1 MENTNKLNP
10 NPNLSKL
17 MAYPFERLNNLIAQ
31 KTPNPAM
38 APISLSI
45 GEPKHEPPAFALDV
59 LADQEKMRKLLAT
72 YPSTKGTPALRQS
85 ISTWLKSRFQ
95 LKVDSET
102 EILPVNGTREALFSF
117 AQAVI
122 SDKSNPIVIM
132 PNPFYQIYE
141 GAALLAGASTFFCS
155 SFETNNYQQDFESIP
170 SETWKNTAL
179 IYICSPAN
187 PTGKSLSDGQ
197 IENLITLAHRYD
209 FIIASDECYS
219 EIYTNGHTKPNSL
232 LKISEDVGNKSF
244 ERCIVFH
251 SLSKRSNLPGLRS
264 GFVAGD
270 SKLLKE
276 YFLYRTYHGCAMAG
290 HVQEIST
297 LAWGDENHVDENR
310 NKYREKF
317 SVVEDILKDHY
328 NLYRPEGGFYHWIK
342 TPIDDQ
348 DFAARLMETQ
358 NVKVMPG
365 SFLSREDNGKDPGL
379 DHIRV
384 AWVSKTKECIE
395 AARRLV
401 EFAQQL

>member
-1 MENTNKLNP
+1 MNS

-17 MAYPFERLNNLIAQ
+17 MAYPFERLNNLLAPL
-31 KTPNPAM
+31 TPNSNFT
-38 APISLSI
+38 PISLSI
-45 GEPKHEPPAFALDV
+45 GEPKHQPPDFALEI
-59 LADQEKMRKLLAT
+59 LSDQEKVRALLAT
-72 YPSTKGTPALRQS
+72 YPSTKGTTKLRQS
-85 ISTWLKSRFQ
+85 ISTWLKSRFS
-95 LKVDSET
+95 LEVDYET

-122 SDKSNPIVIM
+122 SNKTNPIVIM

-155 SFETNNYQQDFESIP
+155 SFETNNYLQDFESIP
-170 SETWKNTAL
+170 SETWRNTEL

-197 IENLITLAHRYD
+197 IEKLIDLAHQYD
-209 FIIASDECYS
+209 FTIASDECYS
-219 EIYTNGHTKPNSL
+219 EIYSSSHNKPNSL
-232 LKISEDVGNKSF
+232 LKISENIGNKSF
-244 ERCIVFH
+244 EKCIIFH

-270 SKLLKE
+270 SNLLKQ

-290 HVQEIST
+290 HAQEISA
-297 LAWGDENHVDENR
+297 LAWSDESHVDENR
-310 NKYREKF
+310 DKYKEKF
-317 SVVEDILKDHY
+317 SVVEEILKDHY
-328 NLYRPEGGFYHWIK
+328 KLYRPEGGFYHWIK

-348 DFAARLMETQ
+348 QFAARLMETH

-365 SFLSREDNGKDPGL
+365 SFLSREDNGEDPGL

-384 AWVSKTKECIE
+384 AWVSEKEECIE

-401 EFAQQL
+401 EFARGL

>member
-1 MENTNKLNP
+1 MNS

-17 MAYPFERLNNLIAQ
+17 MAYPFERLNNLLAPL
-31 KTPNPAM
+31 TPNSNFT
-38 APISLSI
+38 PISLSI
-45 GEPKHEPPAFALDV
+45 GEPKHQPPDFALEI
-59 LADQEKMRKLLAT
+59 LSDQEKVRALLAT
-72 YPSTKGTPALRQS
+72 YPSTKGTTKLRQS
-85 ISTWLKSRFQ
+85 ISTWLKSRFS
-95 LKVDSET
+95 LEVDYEA

-122 SDKSNPIVIM
+122 SDKTNPIVIM

-155 SFETNNYQQDFESIP
+155 SFETNNYLQDFESIP
-170 SETWKNTAL
+170 SETWRNTEL

-197 IENLITLAHRYD
+197 IEKLIDLAHQYD
-209 FIIASDECYS
+209 FTIASDECYS
-219 EIYTNGHTKPNSL
+219 EIYASSHNKPNSL
-232 LKISEDVGNKSF
+232 LKISENIGNKSF
-244 ERCIVFH
+244 EKCIIFH

-270 SKLLKE
+270 SNLLKQ

-290 HVQEIST
+290 HAQEISA
-297 LAWGDENHVDENR
+297 LAWSDESHVNENR
-310 NKYREKF
+310 DKYTEKF
-317 SVVEDILKDHY
+317 SVVEEILKDHY
-328 NLYRPEGGFYHWIK
+328 KLYRPEGGFYHWIK

-348 DFAARLMETQ
+348 QFAARLMETH

-365 SFLSREDNGKDPGL
+365 SFLSREDNGEDPGL

-384 AWVSKTKECIE
+384 AWVSEKEECIE

-401 EFAQQL
+401 EFARGL

>member
-1 MENTNKLNP
+1 MNS

-17 MAYPFERLNNLIAQ
+17 MAYPFERLNNLLAPL
-31 KTPNPAM
+31 TPNSNFT
-38 APISLSI
+38 PISLSI
-45 GEPKHEPPAFALDV
+45 GEPKHQPPDFALEM
-59 LADQEKMRKLLAT
+59 LSDQEKMRALLAT
-72 YPSTKGTPALRQS
+72 YPSTKGTTELRQS
-85 ISTWLKSRFQ
+85 ISTWLKSRFS
-95 LKVDSET
+95 LEVDYET

-122 SDKSNPIVIM
+122 SDKTNPIVIM

-155 SFETNNYQQDFESIP
+155 SFETNNYLQDFESIP
-170 SETWKNTAL
+170 SETWRNTEL

-197 IENLITLAHRYD
+197 IEKLIDLAHQYD
-209 FIIASDECYS
+209 FTIASDECYS
-219 EIYTNGHTKPNSL
+219 EIYSSSHNKPNSL
-232 LKISEDVGNKSF
+232 LKISENIGNKSF
-244 ERCIVFH
+244 EKCIIFH

-270 SKLLKE
+270 SNLLKQ

-290 HVQEIST
+290 HAQEISA
-297 LAWGDENHVDENR
+297 LAWSDESHVDENR
-310 NKYREKF
+310 DKYTEKF
-317 SVVEDILKDHY
+317 SVVEEILKDHY
-328 NLYRPEGGFYHWIK
+328 KLYRPEGGFYHWIK

-348 DFAARLMETQ
+348 QFAARLMETH

-365 SFLSREDNGKDPGL
+365 SFLSREDNGEDPGL

-384 AWVSKTKECIE
+384 AWVSEKEECIE

-401 EFAQQL
+401 EFARGL

>member
-1 MENTNKLNP
+1 MNS

-17 MAYPFERLNNLIAQ
+17 MAYPFERLNNLLAPL
-31 KTPNPAM
+31 TPNSNFT
-38 APISLSI
+38 PISLSI
-45 GEPKHEPPAFALDV
+45 GEPKHQPPDFALEI
-59 LADQEKMRKLLAT
+59 LSDQEKVRALLAT
-72 YPSTKGTPALRQS
+72 YPSTKGTTKLRQS
-85 ISTWLKSRFQ
+85 ISTWLKSRFS
-95 LKVDSET
+95 LEVDYET

-122 SDKSNPIVIM
+122 SDKTNPIVIM

-155 SFETNNYQQDFESIP
+155 SFETNNYLQDFESIP
-170 SETWKNTAL
+170 SETWRNTEL

-187 PTGKSLSDGQ
+187 PTGKSLSEGQ
-197 IENLITLAHRYD
+197 IEKLIGLAHQYD
-209 FIIASDECYS
+209 FTIASDECYS
-219 EIYTNGHTKPNSL
+219 EIYSNSHNKPNSL
-232 LKISEDVGNKSF
+232 LKISEGIGNKSF
-244 ERCIVFH
+244 EKCIIFH

-270 SKLLKE
+270 INLLKQ

-290 HVQEIST
+290 HAQEISA
-297 LAWGDENHVDENR
+297 LAWSDESHVDENR
-310 NKYREKF
+310 DKYTEKF
-317 SVVEDILKDHY
+317 SVVEEILKDHY
-328 NLYRPEGGFYHWIK
+328 KLYRPEGGFYHWIK

-348 DFAARLMETQ
+348 QFAARLMETH

-365 SFLSREDNGKDPGL
+365 SFLSREDNGEDPGL

-384 AWVSKTKECIE
+384 AWVSEKEECIE

-401 EFAQQL
+401 EFARGL

>member
-1 MENTNKLNP
+1 MNS

-17 MAYPFERLNNLIAQ
+17 MAYPFERLNNLLAPL
-31 KTPNPAM
+31 TPNSNFT
-38 APISLSI
+38 PISLSI
-45 GEPKHEPPAFALDV
+45 GEPKHQPPDFALEI
-59 LADQEKMRKLLAT
+59 LSDQEKVRALLAT
-72 YPSTKGTPALRQS
+72 YPSTKGTTKLRQS
-85 ISTWLKSRFQ
+85 ISTWLKSRFS
-95 LKVDSET
+95 LEVDYET

-122 SDKSNPIVIM
+122 SDKTNPIVIM

-155 SFETNNYQQDFESIP
+155 SFETNNYLQDFESIP
-170 SETWKNTAL
+170 SETWRNTEL

-197 IENLITLAHRYD
+197 IEKLIDLAHQYD
-209 FIIASDECYS
+209 FTIASDECYS
-219 EIYTNGHTKPNSL
+219 EIYSSSHNKPNSL
-232 LKISEDVGNKSF
+232 LKISENIGNKSF
-244 ERCIVFH
+244 EKCIIFH

-270 SKLLKE
+270 SNLLKQ

-290 HVQEIST
+290 HAQEISA
-297 LAWGDENHVDENR
+297 LAWGDESHVDENR
-310 NKYREKF
+310 DKYTEKF
-317 SVVEDILKDHY
+317 SVVEEILKDHY
-328 NLYRPEGGFYHWIK
+328 KLYRPEGGFYHWIK

-348 DFAARLMETQ
+348 QFAARLMETH

-365 SFLSREDNGKDPGL
+365 SFLSREDNGEDPGL

-384 AWVSKTKECIE
+384 AWVSEKEECIE

-401 EFAQQL
+401 EFARGL

>member
-1 MENTNKLNP
+1 MNS

-17 MAYPFERLNNLIAQ
+17 MAYPFERLNNLLAPL
-31 KTPNPAM
+31 TPNSNFN
-38 APISLSI
+38 PISLSI
-45 GEPKHEPPAFALDV
+45 GEPKHQPPDFALEI
-59 LADQEKMRKLLAT
+59 LSDQEKVRALLAT
-72 YPSTKGTPALRQS
+72 YPSTKGTTKLRQS
-85 ISTWLKSRFQ
+85 ISTWLKSRFS
-95 LKVDSET
+95 LEVDYET

-122 SDKSNPIVIM
+122 SDKTNPIVIM

-155 SFETNNYQQDFESIP
+155 SFETNNYLQDFESIP
-170 SETWKNTAL
+170 SETWRNTEL

-197 IENLITLAHRYD
+197 IEKLIDLAHQYD
-209 FIIASDECYS
+209 FTIASDECYS
-219 EIYTNGHTKPNSL
+219 EIYSSSHNKPNSL
-232 LKISEDVGNKSF
+232 LKISENIGNKSF
-244 ERCIVFH
+244 EKCVVFH

-270 SKLLKE
+270 SNLLKQ

-290 HVQEIST
+290 HAQEISA
-297 LAWGDENHVDENR
+297 LAWSDESHVDENR
-310 NKYREKF
+310 DKYTEKF
-317 SVVEDILKDHY
+317 SVVEEILKDHY
-328 NLYRPEGGFYHWIK
+328 KLYRPEGGFYHWIK

-348 DFAARLMETQ
+348 QFAARLMETH

-365 SFLSREDNGKDPGL
+365 SFLSREDNGEDPGL

-384 AWVSKTKECIE
+384 AWVSEKEECIE

-401 EFAQQL
+401 EFARGL

>member
-1 MENTNKLNP
+1 MNS

-17 MAYPFERLNNLIAQ
+17 MAYPFERLNNLLAPL
-31 KTPNPAM
+31 TPNSNFT
-38 APISLSI
+38 PISLSI
-45 GEPKHEPPAFALDV
+45 GEPKHQPPDFALEI
-59 LADQEKMRKLLAT
+59 LSDQEKVRALLAT
-72 YPSTKGTPALRQS
+72 YPSTKGTTKLRQS
-85 ISTWLKSRFQ
+85 ISTWLKSRFS
-95 LKVDSET
+95 LEVDYET

-122 SDKSNPIVIM
+122 SDKTNPIVIM

-155 SFETNNYQQDFESIP
+155 SFETNNYLQDFESIRP
-170 SETWKNTAL
+170 ETWRNTEL

-197 IENLITLAHRYD
+197 IEKLIDLAHQYD
-209 FIIASDECYS
+209 FTIASDECYS
-219 EIYTNGHTKPNSL
+219 EIYSSSHNKPNSL
-232 LKISEDVGNKSF
+232 LKISENIGNKSF
-244 ERCIVFH
+244 EKCIIFH

-270 SKLLKE
+270 SNLLKQ

-290 HVQEIST
+290 HAQEISA
-297 LAWGDENHVDENR
+297 LAWSDESHVDENR
-310 NKYREKF
+310 DKYTEKF
-317 SVVEDILKDHY
+317 SVVEEILKDHY
-328 NLYRPEGGFYHWIK
+328 KLYRPEGGFYHWIK

-348 DFAARLMETQ
+348 QFAARLMETH

-365 SFLSREDNGKDPGL
+365 SFLSREDNGEDPGL

-384 AWVSKTKECIE
+384 AWVSEKEECIE

-401 EFAQQL
+401 EFARGL

>member
-1 MENTNKLNP
+1 MNS

-17 MAYPFERLNNLIAQ
+17 MAYPFERLNNLLAPL
-31 KTPNPAM
+31 TPNSNFT
-38 APISLSI
+38 PISLSI
-45 GEPKHEPPAFALDV
+45 GEPKHQPPDFALEI
-59 LADQEKMRKLLAT
+59 LSDQEKMRALLAT
-72 YPSTKGTPALRQS
+72 YPSTKGTPKLRQS
-85 ISTWLKSRFQ
+85 ISTWLKSRFS
-95 LKVDSET
+95 LEVDYET

-122 SDKSNPIVIM
+122 SDKTNPIVIM

-155 SFETNNYQQDFESIP
+155 SFETNNYLQDFESIP
-170 SETWKNTAL
+170 SETWRNTEL

-197 IENLITLAHRYD
+197 IEKLIDLAHQYD
-209 FIIASDECYS
+209 FTIASDECYS
-219 EIYTNGHTKPNSL
+219 EIYSSSHNKPNSL
-232 LKISEDVGNKSF
+232 LKISENIGNKSF
-244 ERCIVFH
+244 EKCIIFH

-270 SKLLKE
+270 SNLLKQ

-290 HVQEIST
+290 HAQEISA
-297 LAWGDENHVDENR
+297 LAWSDESHVDENR
-310 NKYREKF
+310 DKYTEKF
-317 SVVEDILKDHY
+317 SVVEEILKDHY
-328 NLYRPEGGFYHWIK
+328 KLYRPEGGFYHWIK

-348 DFAARLMETQ
+348 QFAARLMETH

-365 SFLSREDNGKDPGL
+365 SFLSREDNGEDPGL

-384 AWVSKTKECIE
+384 AWVSEKEECIE

-401 EFAQQL
+401 EFARGL

>member
-1 MENTNKLNP
+1 MNS

-17 MAYPFERLNNLIAQ
+17 MAYPFERLNNLLAPL
-31 KTPNPAM
+31 TPNSNFT
-38 APISLSI
+38 PISLSI
-45 GEPKHEPPAFALDV
+45 GEPKHQPPDFALEI
-59 LADQEKMRKLLAT
+59 LSDQEKVRALLAT
-72 YPSTKGTPALRQS
+72 YPSTKGTTKLRQS
-85 ISTWLKSRFQ
+85 ISTWLKSRFSVE
-95 LKVDSET
+95 VDYET

-122 SDKSNPIVIM
+122 SDKTNPIVIM

-155 SFETNNYQQDFESIP
+155 SFETNNYLQDFESIP
-170 SETWKNTAL
+170 SETWRNTEL

-197 IENLITLAHRYD
+197 IEKLIDLAHQYD
-209 FIIASDECYS
+209 FTIASDECYS
-219 EIYTNGHTKPNSL
+219 EIYSSSHNKPNSL
-232 LKISEDVGNKSF
+232 LKISENIGNKSF
-244 ERCIVFH
+244 EKCIIFH

-270 SKLLKE
+270 SNLLKQ

-290 HVQEIST
+290 HAQEISA
-297 LAWGDENHVDENR
+297 LAWSDESHVDENR
-310 NKYREKF
+310 DKYTEKF
-317 SVVEDILKDHY
+317 SVVEEILKDHY
-328 NLYRPEGGFYHWIK
+328 KLYRPEGGFYHWIK

-348 DFAARLMETQ
+348 QFAARLMETH

-365 SFLSREDNGKDPGL
+365 SFLSREDNGEDPGL

-384 AWVSKTKECIE
+384 AWVSEKEECIE

-401 EFAQQL
+401 EFARGL

>member
-1 MENTNKLNP
+1 MNS

-17 MAYPFERLNNLIAQ
+17 MAYPFERLNNLLAPL
-31 KTPNPAM
+31 TPNSNFT
-38 APISLSI
+38 PISLSI
-45 GEPKHEPPAFALDV
+45 GEPKHQPPDFALEI
-59 LADQEKMRKLLAT
+59 LSDQEKVRALLAT
-72 YPSTKGTPALRQS
+72 YPSTKGTTKLRQS
-85 ISTWLKSRFQ
+85 ISTWLKSRFS
-95 LKVDSET
+95 LEVDYET

-122 SDKSNPIVIM
+122 SDKTNPIVIM

-155 SFETNNYQQDFESIP
+155 SFETNNYLQDFESIP
-170 SETWKNTAL
+170 SETWRNTAL

-197 IENLITLAHRYD
+197 IEKLIDLAHQYD
-209 FIIASDECYS
+209 FTIASDECYS
-219 EIYTNGHTKPNSL
+219 EIYSSSHNKPNSL
-232 LKISEDVGNKSF
+232 LKISENIGNKSF
-244 ERCIVFH
+244 EKCIIFH

-270 SKLLKE
+270 SNLLKQ

-290 HVQEIST
+290 HAQEISA
-297 LAWGDENHVDENR
+297 LAWSDESHVDENR
-310 NKYREKF
+310 DKYTEKF
-317 SVVEDILKDHY
+317 SVVEEILKDHY
-328 NLYRPEGGFYHWIK
+328 KLYRPEGGFYHWIK

-348 DFAARLMETQ
+348 QFAARLMETH

-365 SFLSREDNGKDPGL
+365 SFLSREDNGEDPGL

-384 AWVSKTKECIE
+384 AWVSEKEECIE

-401 EFAQQL
+401 KFARGL

>member
-1 MENTNKLNP
+1 MNS

-17 MAYPFERLNNLIAQ
+17 MAYPFERLNNLLAPL
-31 KTPNPAM
+31 TPNSNFT
-38 APISLSI
+38 PISLSI
-45 GEPKHEPPAFALDV
+45 GEPKHQPPDFALEI
-59 LADQEKMRKLLAT
+59 LSDQEKVRALLAT
-72 YPSTKGTPALRQS
+72 YPSTKGTTKLRQS
-85 ISTWLKSRFQ
+85 ISTWLKSRFS
-95 LKVDSET
+95 LEVDYET

-122 SDKSNPIVIM
+122 SDKTNPIVIM

-155 SFETNNYQQDFESIP
+155 SFETNNYLQDFESIP
-170 SETWKNTAL
+170 SETWRNTEL

-197 IENLITLAHRYD
+197 IEKLIDLAHQYD
-209 FIIASDECYS
+209 FTIASDECYS
-219 EIYTNGHTKPNSL
+219 EIYSSSHNKPNSL
-232 LKISEDVGNKSF
+232 LKISENIGNKSF
-244 ERCIVFH
+244 EKCIIFH

-270 SKLLKE
+270 SNLLKQ

-290 HVQEIST
+290 HTQEISA
-297 LAWGDENHVDENR
+297 LAWSDESHVDENR
-310 NKYREKF
+310 DKYTEKF
-317 SVVEDILKDHY
+317 SVVEEILKDHY
-328 NLYRPEGGFYHWIK
+328 KLYRPEGGFYHWIK

-348 DFAARLMETQ
+348 QFAARLMETH

-365 SFLSREDNGKDPGL
+365 SFLSREDNGEDPGL

-384 AWVSKTKECIE
+384 AWVSEKEECIE

-401 EFAQQL
+401 EFARGL

>member
-1 MENTNKLNP
+1 MNS

-17 MAYPFERLNNLIAQ
+17 MAYPFERLNNLLAPL
-31 KTPNPAM
+31 TPNSNVT
-38 APISLSI
+38 PISLSI
-45 GEPKHEPPAFALDV
+45 GEPKHQPPDFALEI
-59 LADQEKMRKLLAT
+59 LSDQEKMRALLAT
-72 YPSTKGTPALRQS
+72 YPSTKGTPKLRQS
-85 ISTWLKSRFQ
+85 ISTWLKSRFSIE
-95 LKVDSET
+95 VDYET

-122 SDKSNPIVIM
+122 SDKTNPIVIM

-155 SFETNNYQQDFESIP
+155 SFETNNYLQDFESIP
-170 SETWKNTAL
+170 SETWRNTEL

-197 IENLITLAHRYD
+197 IEKLIDLAHQYD
-209 FIIASDECYS
+209 FTIASDECYS
-219 EIYTNGHTKPNSL
+219 EIYSNSHNKPNSL
-232 LKISEDVGNKSF
+232 LKISEDIGNKSF
-244 ERCIVFH
+244 EKCIIFH

-270 SKLLKE
+270 SNLLKQ

-290 HVQEIST
+290 HTQEISA
-297 LAWGDENHVDENR
+297 LAWSDESHVDENR
-310 NKYREKF
+310 DKYTEKF
-317 SVVEDILKDHY
+317 SDVEEILKDHY
-328 NLYRPEGGFYHWIK
+328 KLYRPEGGFYHWIK

-348 DFAARLMETQ
+348 QFAARLMETQ

-365 SFLSREDNGKDPGL
+365 SFLSREDNGEDPGL

-384 AWVSKTKECIE
+384 AWVSEKEECIE
-395 AARRLV
+395 AAKRLV
-401 EFAQQL
+401 EFARGL

>member
-1 MENTNKLNP
+1 
-10 NPNLSKL
+10 
-17 MAYPFERLNNLIAQ
+17 MAYPFERLNNLLAPL
-31 KTPNPAM
+31 TPNSNFT
-38 APISLSI
+38 PISLSI
-45 GEPKHEPPAFALDV
+45 GEPKHQPPDFALEI
-59 LADQEKMRKLLAT
+59 LSDQEKMRALLAT
-72 YPSTKGTPALRQS
+72 YPSTKGTPELRQS
-85 ISTWLKSRFQ
+85 ISTWLKSRF
-95 LKVDSET
+95 LLEVDSET

-122 SDKSNPIVIM
+122 SDKTNPIVIM

-155 SFETNNYQQDFESIP
+155 SFETNNYLQDFESIP
-170 SETWKNTAL
+170 SETWRNTEL

-197 IENLITLAHRYD
+197 IEKLIDLAHQYD
-209 FIIASDECYS
+209 FTIASDECYS
-219 EIYTNGHTKPNSL
+219 EIYSSSHNKPNSL
-232 LKISEDVGNKSF
+232 LKISENIGNKSF
-244 ERCIVFH
+244 EKCIIFH

-270 SKLLKE
+270 SNLLKQ

-290 HVQEIST
+290 HAQEISA
-297 LAWGDENHVDENR
+297 LAWSDESHVDENR
-310 NKYREKF
+310 DKYTEKF
-317 SVVEDILKDHY
+317 SAVEKILKDHY
-328 NLYRPEGGFYHWIK
+328 KLYRPEGGFYHWIK

-348 DFAARLMETQ
+348 KFTARLMETH

-365 SFLSREDNGKDPGL
+365 SFLSREDNGEDPGL

-384 AWVSKTKECIE
+384 AWVSEKEECIE

-401 EFAQQL
+401 EFARGL

>member
-1 MENTNKLNP
+1 MNS

-17 MAYPFERLNNLIAQ
+17 MAYPFERLNNLLAPL
-31 KTPNPAM
+31 TPNSNFT
-38 APISLSI
+38 PISLSI
-45 GEPKHEPPAFALDV
+45 GEPKHQPPDFALEI
-59 LADQEKMRKLLAT
+59 LSDQEKVRALLAT
-72 YPSTKGTPALRQS
+72 YPSTKGTTTLRQS
-85 ISTWLKSRFQ
+85 ISTWLKSRFS
-95 LKVDSET
+95 LEVDYET

-122 SDKSNPIVIM
+122 SDKTNPIVIM

-155 SFETNNYQQDFESIP
+155 SFETNNYLQDFESIP
-170 SETWKNTAL
+170 SETWRNTEL

-197 IENLITLAHRYD
+197 IEKLIDLAHQYD
-209 FIIASDECYS
+209 FTIASDECYS
-219 EIYTNGHTKPNSL
+219 EIYSSSHNKPNSL
-232 LKISEDVGNKSF
+232 LKISDNIGNKSF
-244 ERCIVFH
+244 EKCIIFH

-270 SKLLKE
+270 SNLLKQ

-290 HVQEIST
+290 HAQEISA
-297 LAWGDENHVDENR
+297 LAWSDESHVDENR
-310 NKYREKF
+310 DKYTEKF
-317 SVVEDILKDHY
+317 SVVEEILKDHY
-328 NLYRPEGGFYHWIK
+328 KLYRPEGGFYHWIK

-348 DFAARLMETQ
+348 QFAARLMETH

-365 SFLSREDNGKDPGL
+365 SFLSREDNGEDPGL
-379 DHIRV
+379 DPIRG
-384 AWVSKTKECIE
+384 AWVSEKEECIE

-401 EFAQQL
+401 EFARGL

>member
-1 MENTNKLNP
+1 
-10 NPNLSKL
+10 
-17 MAYPFERLNNLIAQ
+17 MAYPFERLNNLLAPL
-31 KTPNPAM
+31 TPNSNFN
-38 APISLSI
+38 PISLSI
-45 GEPKHEPPAFALDV
+45 GEPKHQPPDFALEI
-59 LADQEKMRKLLAT
+59 LSDQEKVRALLAT
-72 YPSTKGTPALRQS
+72 YPSTKGTTKLRQS
-85 ISTWLKSRFQ
+85 ISTWLKSRFS
-95 LKVDSET
+95 LEVDYET

-122 SDKSNPIVIM
+122 SDKTNPIVIM

-155 SFETNNYQQDFESIP
+155 SFETNNYLQDFESIP
-170 SETWKNTAL
+170 SETWRNTEL

-197 IENLITLAHRYD
+197 IEKLIDLAHQYD
-209 FIIASDECYS
+209 FTIASDECYS
-219 EIYTNGHTKPNSL
+219 EIYSSSHNKPNSL
-232 LKISEDVGNKSF
+232 LKISENIGNKSF
-244 ERCIVFH
+244 EKCVVFH

-270 SKLLKE
+270 SNLLKQ

-290 HVQEIST
+290 HAQEISA
-297 LAWGDENHVDENR
+297 LAWSDESHVDENR
-310 NKYREKF
+310 DKYTEKF
-317 SVVEDILKDHY
+317 SVVEEILKDHY
-328 NLYRPEGGFYHWIK
+328 KLYRPEGGFYHWIK

-348 DFAARLMETQ
+348 QFAARLMETH

-365 SFLSREDNGKDPGL
+365 SFLSREDNGEDPGL

-384 AWVSKTKECIE
+384 AWVSEKEECIE

-401 EFAQQL
+401 EFARGL

>member
-1 MENTNKLNP
+1 MNS

-17 MAYPFERLNNLIAQ
+17 MAYPFERLNNLLAPL
-31 KTPNPAM
+31 TPNSNFT
-38 APISLSI
+38 PISLSI
-45 GEPKHEPPAFALDV
+45 GEPKHQPPDFALEI
-59 LADQEKMRKLLAT
+59 LSDQEKMRALLAT
-72 YPSTKGTPALRQS
+72 YPSTKGTTKLRQS
-85 ISTWLKSRFQ
+85 ISTWLKSRFS
-95 LKVDSET
+95 LEVDYET

-122 SDKSNPIVIM
+122 SDKTNPIVIM

-155 SFETNNYQQDFESIP
+155 SFETNNYLQDFESIP
-170 SETWKNTAL
+170 SETWRNTEL

-197 IENLITLAHRYD
+197 IEKLIDLAHQYD
-209 FIIASDECYS
+209 FTIASDECYS
-219 EIYTNGHTKPNSL
+219 EIYSSSHNKPNSL
-232 LKISEDVGNKSF
+232 LKISENIGNKSF
-244 ERCIVFH
+244 EKCIIFH

-270 SKLLKE
+270 SNLLKQ

-290 HVQEIST
+290 HAQEISA
-297 LAWGDENHVDENR
+297 LAWSDESHVDENR
-310 NKYREKF
+310 DKYTEKF
-317 SVVEDILKDHY
+317 SVVEEILKDHY
-328 NLYRPEGGFYHWIK
+328 KLYRPEGGFYHWIK

-348 DFAARLMETQ
+348 QFAARLMETH

-365 SFLSREDNGKDPGL
+365 SFLSREDNGEDPGL

-384 AWVSKTKECIE
+384 AWVSEKEECIE

-401 EFAQQL
+401 EFARGL

>member
-1 MENTNKLNP
+1 MNS

-17 MAYPFERLNNLIAQ
+17 MAYPFERLNNLLAPL
-31 KTPNPAM
+31 TPNSNFT
-38 APISLSI
+38 PISLSI
-45 GEPKHEPPAFALDV
+45 GEPKHQPPDFALEI
-59 LADQEKMRKLLAT
+59 LSDQEKMRALLAT
-72 YPSTKGTPALRQS
+72 YPSTKGTTKLRQS
-85 ISTWLKSRFQ
+85 ISTWLKSRFS
-95 LKVDSET
+95 LEVDYET

-122 SDKSNPIVIM
+122 SDKTNPIVIM

-155 SFETNNYQQDFESIP
+155 SFETNNYLQDFESIP
-170 SETWKNTAL
+170 SETWRNTEL

-197 IENLITLAHRYD
+197 IEKLIDLAHQYD
-209 FIIASDECYS
+209 FTIASDECYS
-219 EIYTNGHTKPNSL
+219 EIYSSSHNKPNSL
-232 LKISEDVGNKSF
+232 LKISENIGNKSF
-244 ERCIVFH
+244 EKCIIFH

-270 SKLLKE
+270 SNLLKQ
-276 YFLYRTYHGCAMAG
+276 YILYRTYHGCAMAG
-290 HVQEIST
+290 HAQEISA
-297 LAWGDENHVDENR
+297 LAWSDESHVDENR
-310 NKYREKF
+310 DMYTEKF
-317 SVVEDILKDHY
+317 SVVEEILKDHY
-328 NLYRPEGGFYHWIK
+328 KLYRPEGGFYHWIK

-348 DFAARLMETQ
+348 QFSARLLETH

-365 SFLSREDNGKDPGL
+365 SFLSREDNGEDPGL

-384 AWVSKTKECIE
+384 AWVSEKEECIE

-401 EFAQQL
+401 EFARGL

>member
-1 MENTNKLNP
+1 MNS

-17 MAYPFERLNNLIAQ
+17 MAYPFERLNNLLAPL
-31 KTPNPAM
+31 TPNSNFT
-38 APISLSI
+38 PISLSI
-45 GEPKHEPPAFALDV
+45 GEPKHQPPDFALEI
-59 LADQEKMRKLLAT
+59 LSDQEKVRALLAT
-72 YPSTKGTPALRQS
+72 YPSTKGTTKLRQS
-85 ISTWLKSRFQ
+85 ISTWLKSRFS
-95 LKVDSET
+95 LEVDYET

-122 SDKSNPIVIM
+122 SDKTNPIVIM

-155 SFETNNYQQDFESIP
+155 SFETNNYLQDFESIP
-170 SETWKNTAL
+170 SETWRNTEL

-187 PTGKSLSDGQ
+187 PTGKSLSEGQ
-197 IENLITLAHRYD
+197 IEKLIGLAHQYD
-209 FIIASDECYS
+209 FTIASDECYS
-219 EIYTNGHTKPNSL
+219 EIYSSSHNKPNSL
-232 LKISEDVGNKSF
+232 LKISENIGNKSF
-244 ERCIVFH
+244 EKCIIFH

-270 SKLLKE
+270 SNLLKQ

-290 HVQEIST
+290 HAQEISA
-297 LAWGDENHVDENR
+297 LAWSDESHVDENR
-310 NKYREKF
+310 DKYTEKF
-317 SVVEDILKDHY
+317 SVVEEILKDHY
-328 NLYRPEGGFYHWIK
+328 KLYRPEGGFYHWIK

-348 DFAARLMETQ
+348 QFAARLMETH

-365 SFLSREDNGKDPGL
+365 SFLSREDNGEDPGL

-384 AWVSKTKECIE
+384 AWVSEKEECIE

-401 EFAQQL
+401 EFARGL

>member
-1 MENTNKLNP
+1 MDS

-17 MAYPFERLNNLIAQ
+17 MAYPFERLNSLLAPLPSNSNV
-31 KTPNPAM
+31 P
-38 APISLSI
+38 PISLSI
-45 GEPKHEPPAFALDV
+45 GEPKHQPPGFALEI
-59 LADQEKMRKLLAT
+59 LSDQEKMRTLLAM
-72 YPSTKGTPALRQS
+72 YPSTKGTPELRQS
-85 ISTWLKSRFQ
+85 ISTWLKSRFS
-95 LKVDSET
+95 LEVDQET

-122 SDKSNPIVIM
+122 SDKTNPIVIM

-155 SFETNNYQQDFESIP
+155 SFETNNYLQDFESIP
-170 SETWKNTAL
+170 SETWKNTEL

-187 PTGKSLSDGQ
+187 PTGKTLSEGQ
-197 IENLITLAHRYD
+197 IEKLIGLAHQYD
-209 FIIASDECYS
+209 FTIASDECYS
-219 EIYTNGHTKPNSL
+219 EIYSGSHNKPNSL
-232 LKISEDVGNKSF
+232 LKISENIGNKSF
-244 ERCIVFH
+244 EKCIIFH

-270 SKLLKE
+270 SNLLKQ

-290 HVQEIST
+290 HAQEISA
-297 LAWGDENHVDENR
+297 LAWSDESHVNENR
-310 NKYREKF
+310 DKYTEKF
-317 SVVEDILKDHY
+317 SAVGAILKDHY
-328 NLYRPEGGFYHWIK
+328 KLYRPEGGFYHWIK

-348 DFAARLMETQ
+348 QFAARLMETH

-365 SFLSREDNGKDPGL
+365 SFLSRVDNGEDPGL

-384 AWVSKTKECIE
+384 AWVSEKEECIE

-401 EFAQQL
+401 EFARGL

>member
-1 MENTNKLNP
+1 MNS

-17 MAYPFERLNNLIAQ
+17 MAYPFERLNNLLAPL
-31 KTPNPAM
+31 TPNSNFT
-38 APISLSI
+38 PISLSI
-45 GEPKHEPPAFALDV
+45 GEPKHQPPNFALEI
-59 LADQEKMRKLLAT
+59 LSDQEKVRALLAT
-72 YPSTKGTPALRQS
+72 YPSTKGTPKLRQS
-85 ISTWLKSRFQ
+85 ISTWLKSRFS
-95 LKVDSET
+95 LEVDYEA

-122 SDKSNPIVIM
+122 SDKTNPIVIM

-155 SFETNNYQQDFESIP
+155 SFETNNYLQDFESIP
-170 SETWKNTAL
+170 SETWRNTEL

-197 IENLITLAHRYD
+197 IEKLIDLAHQYD
-209 FIIASDECYS
+209 FTIASDECYS
-219 EIYTNGHTKPNSL
+219 EIYSSSHNKPNSL
-232 LKISEDVGNKSF
+232 LKISENIGNKSF
-244 ERCIVFH
+244 EKCIIFH

-270 SKLLKE
+270 SNLLKQ

-290 HVQEIST
+290 HAQEISA
-297 LAWGDENHVDENR
+297 LAWSDESHVDENR
-310 NKYREKF
+310 DKYTEKF
-317 SVVEDILKDHY
+317 SVVEEILKDHY
-328 NLYRPEGGFYHWIK
+328 KLYRPEGGFYHWIK

-348 DFAARLMETQ
+348 QFAARLMETQ

-365 SFLSREDNGKDPGL
+365 SFLSREDNGEDPGL

-384 AWVSKTKECIE
+384 AWVSEKEECIE

-401 EFAQQL
+401 EFARGL

>member
-1 MENTNKLNP
+1 MNS

-17 MAYPFERLNNLIAQ
+17 MAYPFERLNNLLAPL
-31 KTPNPAM
+31 TPNSNFT
-38 APISLSI
+38 PISLSI
-45 GEPKHEPPAFALDV
+45 GEPKHQPPDFALEI
-59 LADQEKMRKLLAT
+59 LSDQEKVRALLAT
-72 YPSTKGTPALRQS
+72 YPSTKGTTKLRQS
-85 ISTWLKSRFQ
+85 ISTWLKSRFS
-95 LKVDSET
+95 LEVDYET

-122 SDKSNPIVIM
+122 SDKTNPIVIM

-155 SFETNNYQQDFESIP
+155 SFETNNYLQDFESIP
-170 SETWKNTAL
+170 SETWRNTEL

-187 PTGKSLSDGQ
+187 PTGKSLSEGQ
-197 IENLITLAHRYD
+197 IEKLIDLAHQYD
-209 FIIASDECYS
+209 FTIASDECYS
-219 EIYTNGHTKPNSL
+219 EIYSSSHNKPNSL
-232 LKISEDVGNKSF
+232 LKISENIGNKSF
-244 ERCIVFH
+244 EKCIIFH

-270 SKLLKE
+270 SNLLKQ

-290 HVQEIST
+290 HAQEISA
-297 LAWGDENHVDENR
+297 LAWSDESHVDENR
-310 NKYREKF
+310 DKYTEKF
-317 SVVEDILKDHY
+317 SVVEEILKDHY
-328 NLYRPEGGFYHWIK
+328 KLYRPEGGFYHWIK

-348 DFAARLMETQ
+348 QFAARLMETH

-365 SFLSREDNGKDPGL
+365 SFLSREDNGEDPGL

-384 AWVSKTKECIE
+384 AWVSEKEECIE

-401 EFAQQL
+401 EFARGL

>member
-1 MENTNKLNP
+1 MNS

-17 MAYPFERLNNLIAQ
+17 MAYPFERLNNLLAPL
-31 KTPNPAM
+31 TPNSNFT
-38 APISLSI
+38 PISLSI
-45 GEPKHEPPAFALDV
+45 GEPKHQPPDFALEI
-59 LADQEKMRKLLAT
+59 LSDQEKVRALLAT
-72 YPSTKGTPALRQS
+72 YPSTKGTTKLRQS
-85 ISTWLKSRFQ
+85 ISTWLKSRFS
-95 LKVDSET
+95 LEVDYET

-122 SDKSNPIVIM
+122 SDKTNPIVIM

-155 SFETNNYQQDFESIP
+155 SFETNNYLQDFESIP
-170 SETWKNTAL
+170 SETWRNTEL

-197 IENLITLAHRYD
+197 IEKLIDLAHQYD
-209 FIIASDECYS
+209 FTIASDECYS
-219 EIYTNGHTKPNSL
+219 EIYSSSHNKPNSL
-232 LKISEDVGNKSF
+232 LKISENIGNKSF
-244 ERCIVFH
+244 EKCIIFH

-270 SKLLKE
+270 SNLLKQ

-290 HVQEIST
+290 HAQEISA
-297 LAWGDENHVDENR
+297 LAWSDESHVDENR
-310 NKYREKF
+310 DKYTEKF
-317 SVVEDILKDHY
+317 SVVEEILKDHY
-328 NLYRPEGGFYHWIK
+328 KLYRPEGGFYHWIK

-348 DFAARLMETQ
+348 QFAARLMETH

-365 SFLSREDNGKDPGL
+365 SFLSREDKGEDPGL

-384 AWVSKTKECIE
+384 AWVSEKEECIE

-401 EFAQQL
+401 EFARGL

>member
-1 MENTNKLNP
+1 MNS

-17 MAYPFERLNNLIAQ
+17 MAYPFERLNNLLAPLS
-31 KTPNPAM
+31 PNSNFP
-38 APISLSI
+38 PISLSI
-45 GEPKHEPPAFALDV
+45 GEPKHEPPEFALEI
-59 LADQEKMRKLLAT
+59 LSDQEKMRTLLAM
-72 YPSTKGTPALRQS
+72 YPSTKGTPELRQS
-85 ISTWLKSRFQ
+85 ISTWLKSRFS
-95 LKVDSET
+95 LEVDHET

-122 SDKSNPIVIM
+122 SNKTNPIVIM

-155 SFETNNYQQDFESIP
+155 SFETNNYLQDFESIP
-170 SETWKNTAL
+170 SETWRNTEL

-197 IENLITLAHRYD
+197 IEKLIDLAHQYD
-209 FIIASDECYS
+209 FTIASDECYS
-219 EIYTNGHTKPNSL
+219 EIYSSSHNKPNSL
-232 LKISEDVGNKSF
+232 LKISENIGNKSF
-244 ERCIVFH
+244 EKCVVFH

-270 SKLLKE
+270 SNLLKQ

-290 HVQEIST
+290 HTQEISA
-297 LAWGDENHVDENR
+297 LAWSDESHVDENR
-310 NKYREKF
+310 DKYTEKF
-317 SVVEDILKDHY
+317 SAVEEILKDHY
-328 NLYRPEGGFYHWIK
+328 KLYRPEGGFYHWIK

-348 DFAARLMETQ
+348 QFAARLMETH

-365 SFLSREDNGKDPGL
+365 SFLSREDNGEDPGL

-384 AWVSKTKECIE
+384 AWVSEKEECIE

-401 EFAQQL
+401 EFARGL

>member
-1 MENTNKLNP
+1 MNS

-17 MAYPFERLNNLIAQ
+17 MAYPFERLNNLLAPL
-31 KTPNPAM
+31 TPNSNFT
-38 APISLSI
+38 PISLSI
-45 GEPKHEPPAFALDV
+45 GEPKHQPPDFALEI
-59 LADQEKMRKLLAT
+59 LSDQEKMRALLAT
-72 YPSTKGTPALRQS
+72 YPSTKGTPELRQS
-85 ISTWLKSRFQ
+85 ISTWLKSRFS
-95 LKVDSET
+95 LEVDYET

-122 SDKSNPIVIM
+122 SDKTNPIVIM

-155 SFETNNYQQDFESIP
+155 SFETNNYLQDFESIP
-170 SETWKNTAL
+170 SETWRDTEL

-187 PTGKSLSDGQ
+187 PTGKSLSEGQ
-197 IENLITLAHRYD
+197 IEKLIDLAHQYD
-209 FIIASDECYS
+209 FTIASDECYS
-219 EIYTNGHTKPNSL
+219 EIYSSSHNKPNSL
-232 LKISEDVGNKSF
+232 LKISESIGNKSF
-244 ERCIVFH
+244 EKCIIFH

-270 SKLLKE
+270 SNLLKQ

-290 HVQEIST
+290 HTQEISA
-297 LAWGDENHVDENR
+297 LAWSDESHVDENR
-310 NKYREKF
+310 DKYTEKF
-317 SVVEDILKDHY
+317 SVVEEILKDHY
-328 NLYRPEGGFYHWIK
+328 KLYRPEGGFYHWIK

-348 DFAARLMETQ
+348 QFAARLMETH

-365 SFLSREDNGKDPGL
+365 SFLSREDNGEDPGL

-384 AWVSKTKECIE
+384 AWVSEKEECIE

-401 EFAQQL
+401 EFARGL

>member
-1 MENTNKLNP
+1 
-10 NPNLSKL
+10 
-17 MAYPFERLNNLIAQ
+17 MAYPFERLNNLLAPL
-31 KTPNPAM
+31 TPNSNFT
-38 APISLSI
+38 PISLSI
-45 GEPKHEPPAFALDV
+45 GEPKHQPPDFALEI
-59 LADQEKMRKLLAT
+59 LSDQEKVRALLAT
-72 YPSTKGTPALRQS
+72 YPSTKGTTKLRQS
-85 ISTWLKSRFQ
+85 ISTWLKSRFS
-95 LKVDSET
+95 LEVDYET

-122 SDKSNPIVIM
+122 SDKTNPIVIM

-155 SFETNNYQQDFESIP
+155 SFETNNYLQDFESIP
-170 SETWKNTAL
+170 SETWRNTEL

-197 IENLITLAHRYD
+197 IEKLIDLAHQYD
-209 FIIASDECYS
+209 FTIASDECYS
-219 EIYTNGHTKPNSL
+219 EIYSSSHNKPNSL
-232 LKISEDVGNKSF
+232 LKISENIGNKSF
-244 ERCIVFH
+244 EKCIIFH

-270 SKLLKE
+270 SNLLKQ

-290 HVQEIST
+290 HAQEISA
-297 LAWGDENHVDENR
+297 LAWSDESHVDENR
-310 NKYREKF
+310 DKYTEKF
-317 SVVEDILKDHY
+317 SVVEEILKDHY
-328 NLYRPEGGFYHWIK
+328 KLYRPEGGFYHWIK

-348 DFAARLMETQ
+348 QFAARLMETH

-365 SFLSREDNGKDPGL
+365 SFLSREDNGEDPGL

-384 AWVSKTKECIE
+384 AWVSEKEECIE

-401 EFAQQL
+401 ECARGL

>member
-1 MENTNKLNP
+1 
-10 NPNLSKL
+10 
-17 MAYPFERLNNLIAQ
+17 MAYPFERLNSLLAPLS
-31 KTPNPAM
+31 PNSNVH
-38 APISLSI
+38 PISLSI
-45 GEPKHEPPAFALDV
+45 GEPKHEPPEFALEI
-59 LADQEKMRKLLAT
+59 LADQEKMRTLLAM
-72 YPSTKGTPALRQS
+72 YPSTKGTPELRQS
-85 ISTWLKSRFQ
+85 ISTWLRSRFS
-95 LKVDSET
+95 LEVDHET

-122 SDKSNPIVIM
+122 SNKTNPIVIM

-155 SFETNNYQQDFESIP
+155 SFENNNYLQDFESIP
-170 SETWKNTAL
+170 SETWRNTEL

-197 IENLITLAHRYD
+197 IEQLIGLAHQYD

-219 EIYTNGHTKPNSL
+219 EIYSSSHNKPNSL
-232 LKISEDVGNKSF
+232 LKISENIGNKSF
-244 ERCIVFH
+244 EKCIIFH

-270 SKLLKE
+270 SNLLKQ

-290 HVQEIST
+290 HTQEISA
-297 LAWGDENHVDENR
+297 LAWSDESHVNENR
-310 NKYREKF
+310 DKYTEKF
-317 SVVEDILKDHY
+317 SAVGEILKDHY
-328 NLYRPEGGFYHWIK
+328 KLYRPEGGFYHWIK

-348 DFAARLMETQ
+348 QFAARLMATH

-365 SFLSREDNGKDPGL
+365 SFLSREDNGEDPGL

-384 AWVSKTKECIE
+384 AWVSEQEECIE

-401 EFAQQL
+401 EFARGL

>member
-1 MENTNKLNP
+1 
-10 NPNLSKL
+10 
-17 MAYPFERLNNLIAQ
+17 MAYPFERLNNLLAPL
-31 KTPNPAM
+31 TPNSNFT
-38 APISLSI
+38 PISLSI
-45 GEPKHEPPAFALDV
+45 GEPKHQPPDFALEI
-59 LADQEKMRKLLAT
+59 LSDQEKVRALLAT
-72 YPSTKGTPALRQS
+72 YPSTKGTTKLRQS
-85 ISTWLKSRFQ
+85 ISTWLKSRFS
-95 LKVDSET
+95 LEVDYEA

-122 SDKSNPIVIM
+122 SDKTNPIVIM

-155 SFETNNYQQDFESIP
+155 SFETNNYLQDFESIP
-170 SETWKNTAL
+170 SETWRNTEL

-197 IENLITLAHRYD
+197 IEKLIDLAHQYD
-209 FIIASDECYS
+209 FTIASDECYS
-219 EIYTNGHTKPNSL
+219 EIYSSSHNKPNSL
-232 LKISEDVGNKSF
+232 LKISENIGNKSF
-244 ERCIVFH
+244 EKCIIFH

-270 SKLLKE
+270 SNLLKQ

-290 HVQEIST
+290 HAQEISA
-297 LAWGDENHVDENR
+297 LAWSDESHVDENR
-310 NKYREKF
+310 DKYTEKF
-317 SVVEDILKDHY
+317 SVVEEILKDHY
-328 NLYRPEGGFYHWIK
+328 KLYRPEGGFYHWIK

-348 DFAARLMETQ
+348 QFAARLMETH

-365 SFLSREDNGKDPGL
+365 SFLSREDNGEDPGL

-384 AWVSKTKECIE
+384 AWVSEKEECIE

-401 EFAQQL
+401 EFARGL

>member
-1 MENTNKLNP
+1 MNS

-17 MAYPFERLNNLIAQ
+17 MAYPFERLNNLLAPL
-31 KTPNPAM
+31 TPNSNFT
-38 APISLSI
+38 PISLSI
-45 GEPKHEPPAFALDV
+45 GEPKHQPPDFALEI
-59 LADQEKMRKLLAT
+59 LSDQEKVRALLAT
-72 YPSTKGTPALRQS
+72 YPSTKGTTKLRQS
-85 ISTWLKSRFQ
+85 ISTWLKSRFS
-95 LKVDSET
+95 LEVDYET

-122 SDKSNPIVIM
+122 SDKTNPIVIM

-155 SFETNNYQQDFESIP
+155 SFETNNYLQDFESIP
-170 SETWKNTAL
+170 SETWRNTEL

-197 IENLITLAHRYD
+197 IEKLIDLAHQYD
-209 FIIASDECYS
+209 FTIASDECYS
-219 EIYTNGHTKPNSL
+219 EIYSSSHNKPNSL
-232 LKISEDVGNKSF
+232 LKISENIGNKSF
-244 ERCIVFH
+244 EKCIIFH

-270 SKLLKE
+270 SNLLKQ

-290 HVQEIST
+290 HAQEISA
-297 LAWGDENHVDENR
+297 LAWSDESHVDENR
-310 NKYREKF
+310 DKYTEKF
-317 SVVEDILKDHY
+317 SVVEEILKDHY
-328 NLYRPEGGFYHWIK
+328 KLYRPEGGFYHWIK

-348 DFAARLMETQ
+348 QFAARLMETQ

-365 SFLSREDNGKDPGL
+365 SFLSREDNGEDPGL

-384 AWVSKTKECIE
+384 AWVSEKEECIE

-401 EFAQQL
+401 EFARGL

>member
-1 MENTNKLNP
+1 MNS

-17 MAYPFERLNNLIAQ
+17 MAYPFERLNNLLAPL
-31 KTPNPAM
+31 TPNSNAT
-38 APISLSI
+38 PISLSI
-45 GEPKHEPPAFALDV
+45 GEPKHQPPGFALEI
-59 LADQEKMRKLLAT
+59 LSDQEKMRALLAT
-72 YPSTKGTPALRQS
+72 YPSTKGTPELRQS
-85 ISTWLKSRFQ
+85 ISTWLKSRFS
-95 LKVDSET
+95 LEVDYET

-122 SDKSNPIVIM
+122 SDKINPIVIM

-155 SFETNNYQQDFESIP
+155 SFETNNYLQDFESIP
-170 SETWKNTAL
+170 SETWRNTEL

-197 IENLITLAHRYD
+197 IEKLIDLAHQYD
-209 FIIASDECYS
+209 FTIASDECYS
-219 EIYTNGHTKPNSL
+219 EIYSSSHNKPNSL
-232 LKISEDVGNKSF
+232 LKISENIGNKSF
-244 ERCIVFH
+244 EKCIIFH

-270 SKLLKE
+270 SNLLKQ

-290 HVQEIST
+290 HTQEISA
-297 LAWGDENHVDENR
+297 LAWNDESHVDENR
-310 NKYREKF
+310 DKYTEKF
-317 SVVEDILKDHY
+317 SAVEEILRDHY
-328 NLYRPEGGFYHWIK
+328 KLYRPEGGFYHWIK

-348 DFAARLMETQ
+348 QFAARLMETH

-365 SFLSREDNGKDPGL
+365 SFLSREDNGEDPGL

-384 AWVSKTKECIE
+384 AWVSEKEECIE

-401 EFAQQL
+401 EFARGL

>member
-1 MENTNKLNP
+1 
-10 NPNLSKL
+10 
-17 MAYPFERLNNLIAQ
+17 MAYPFERLNNLLAPL
-31 KTPNPAM
+31 TPNSNFT
-38 APISLSI
+38 PISLSI
-45 GEPKHEPPAFALDV
+45 GEPKHQPPDFALEI
-59 LADQEKMRKLLAT
+59 LSDQEKVRALLAT
-72 YPSTKGTPALRQS
+72 YPSTKGTTKLRQS
-85 ISTWLKSRFQ
+85 ISTWLKSRFS
-95 LKVDSET
+95 LEVDYET

-122 SDKSNPIVIM
+122 SDKTNPIVIM

-155 SFETNNYQQDFESIP
+155 SFETNNYLQDFESIP
-170 SETWKNTAL
+170 SETWRNTEL

-197 IENLITLAHRYD
+197 IEKLIDLAHQYD
-209 FIIASDECYS
+209 FTIASDECYS
-219 EIYTNGHTKPNSL
+219 EIYSSSHNKPNSL
-232 LKISEDVGNKSF
+232 LKISENIGNKSF
-244 ERCIVFH
+244 EKCIIFH

-270 SKLLKE
+270 SNLLKQ

-290 HVQEIST
+290 HAQEISA
-297 LAWGDENHVDENR
+297 LAWSDESHVDENR
-310 NKYREKF
+310 DKYTEKF
-317 SVVEDILKDHY
+317 SVVEEILKDHY
-328 NLYRPEGGFYHWIK
+328 KLYRPEGGFYHWIK

-348 DFAARLMETQ
+348 QFAARLMETH

-365 SFLSREDNGKDPGL
+365 SFLSREDNGEDPGL

-384 AWVSKTKECIE
+384 AWVSEKEECIE

-401 EFAQQL
+401 EFARGL